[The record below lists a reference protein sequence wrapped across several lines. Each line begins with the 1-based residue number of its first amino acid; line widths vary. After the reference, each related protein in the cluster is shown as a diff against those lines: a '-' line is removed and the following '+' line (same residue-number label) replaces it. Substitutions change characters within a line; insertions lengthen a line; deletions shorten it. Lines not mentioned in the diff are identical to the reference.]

1 MRTPL
6 LALMIVF
13 TIDAAD
19 MTGVWTFTMND
30 FSGHPRTFDCTFKQ
44 DAAELTG
51 VCGEQGEAVRITGT
65 VKGNKVEFQH
75 QTGRKNDAT
84 SATSAAARA
93 SASATAEKRKRR
105 RRLWTSVRQPGRER
119 GRGREH
125 ERSLAEHWELFGT
138 FYVSFRRVSGW
149 VPSRIV
155 VRTVPPQ

>member
-51 VCGEQGEAVRITGT
+51 VCGDDGEAVRITGT

-75 QTGRKNDAT
+75 QTGRKNEITARYAGDLDEPASTLKGKWRLTNPDDGKEMSDAFTAVKT
-84 SATSAAARA
+84 S
-93 SASATAEKRKRR
+93 
-105 RRLWTSVRQPGRER
+105 RQ
-119 GRGREH
+119 
-125 ERSLAEHWELFGT
+125 
-138 FYVSFRRVSGW
+138 
-149 VPSRIV
+149 
-155 VRTVPPQ
+155 